1 MAWSRCVETQKEK
14 TKTKKRPHVAGMN
27 PNSWGRLRPIDSA
40 PSLVLADVFKKIAVD
55 LLQIR

>member
-1 MAWSRCVETQKEK
+1 
-14 TKTKKRPHVAGMN
+14 MN